1 MVKYRNLK
9 TENVDITIYPQK
21 AKNKD
26 INGFWCQWYNG
37 IKSEIKSLIR
47 AF

>member
-1 MVKYRNLK
+1 MVKDRNLK
-9 TENVDITIYPQK
+9 TENVFISIYPQK

-26 INGFWCQWYNG
+26 INGFLCRWYNG
-37 IKSEIKSLIR
+37 IKSKIKSLIR